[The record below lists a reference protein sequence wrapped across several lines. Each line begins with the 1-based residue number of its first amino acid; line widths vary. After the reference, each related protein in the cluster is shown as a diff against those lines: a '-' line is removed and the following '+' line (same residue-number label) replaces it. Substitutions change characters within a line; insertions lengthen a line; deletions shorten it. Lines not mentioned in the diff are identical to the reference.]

1 MTTATVALVQI
12 RGRLFTVD
20 DAISASAVLAEV
32 SAGHEEAAER
42 LACQCGLEGLSGEEL
57 EALCEAFGVEI

>member
-1 MTTATVALVQI
+1 MSNATMVLVLIAGQP
-12 RGRLFTVD
+12 FTVD
-20 DAISASAVLAEV
+20 DAIAASAVLAEV

-57 EALCEAFGVEI
+57 AALCEAFGVEA

>member
-1 MTTATVALVQI
+1 MTTATVVLAQI
-12 RGRLFTVD
+12 AGQVYTVD

-42 LACQCGLEGLSGEEL
+42 LACMAGLEGLGGEEL
-57 EALCEAFGVEI
+57 EALCGAFGVER